1 MKIRLN
7 TTGTGGI
14 SSGEGA
20 ASDANISKYVYC
32 VNNFGHTL
40 FNQMNV
46 HFNGVLMTEQS
57 NAYHQKAYIETL
69 LNYNREGKTTLAA
82 QGWVNEL
89 NVAEELTPT
98 TTTNN
103 DKPGKI
109 GLKALTSRLLGKVY
123 HTFMIKPHV
132 SVFRTGKCPVPGVQ
146 IDLELF
152 LNDSNMFLFGTPDQC
167 KQKDSNP
174 RRQ

>member
-1 MKIRLN
+1 M
-7 TTGTGGI
+7 
-14 SSGEGA
+14 
-20 ASDANISKYVYC
+20 
-32 VNNFGHTL
+32 
-40 FNQMNV
+40 
-46 HFNGVLMTEQS
+46 
-57 NAYHQKAYIETL
+57 
-69 LNYNREGKTTLAA
+69 AA

-89 NVAEELTPT
+89 KVAEELTPT

-152 LNDSNMFLFGTPDQC
+152 LNDSNMFLFGTPDEC